1 MVCLP
6 FLGGHRLTLG
16 IDSIPTKFAIF
27 RMRIFKGKNLSS
39 RNSATRASWTKILP
53 TVPKSFTHPVLSRV
67 KNKSPSPPPTPFPL
81 LQPPKRGQGWYL
93 TGRFPEPNNTRRK
106 LRSIACA
113 RQIGFPPLPP
123 R

>member
-1 MVCLP
+1 MK
-6 FLGGHRLTLG
+6 LG

-27 RMRIFKGKNLSS
+27 HTPIFKGKNPSS
-39 RNSATRASWTKILP
+39 RNSVTRALWMKTLP
-53 TVPKSFTHPVLSRV
+53 IAPKFSTHPVLSRV
-67 KNKSPSPPPTPFPL
+67 KNKSSLSPFPL
-81 LQPPKRGQGWYL
+81 QQSPTAPLPLPNLSYL

-113 RQIGFPPLPP
+113 RQIGFPPFLPGQDL